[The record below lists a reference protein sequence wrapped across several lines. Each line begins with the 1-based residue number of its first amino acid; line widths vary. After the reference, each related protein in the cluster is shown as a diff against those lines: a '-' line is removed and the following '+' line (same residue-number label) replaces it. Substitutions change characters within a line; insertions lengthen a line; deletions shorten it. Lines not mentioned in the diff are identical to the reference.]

1 MAGRLPQ
8 LQLDPRS
15 GLASASQTATR
26 VLRKRTWHLY
36 QVLATVLNWRASRPI
51 WLGQAG
57 PVTSRLLE
65 KIGAKVFMD
74 AHQPVTLEE
83 GDRYPLVPPSH
94 ALVAQW

>member
-1 MAGRLPQ
+1 MAPIPSPSNSAQLARKPTDLARPSGTSNLP
-8 LQLDPRS
+8 LVR
-15 GLASASQTATR
+15 
-26 VLRKRTWHLY
+26 
-36 QVLATVLNWRASRPI
+36 
-51 WLGQAG
+51 
-57 PVTSRLLE
+57 